1 MSKSFSQGKE
11 ITSIPTYMPDFWL
24 FDLDNTLYPADSNLF
39 RQIDQRMGAYI
50 SELLNVDRDEARR
63 LQKQYYKSYGTT
75 LSGLMRNHHVD
86 PEAYLEFVHDI
97 DLSVIEPAPKLNKI
111 LGELPGV
118 KYVFTN
124 GSMAHAENVM
134 ARLGIAE
141 RFSGVQDIKD
151 NSYIPKPDLSA
162 YTAIISRFGLSVES
176 TIMLDDIPDN
186 LLPAA
191 NLGISTVWVRNDRWV
206 GYEVA
211 EHICYV
217 TDNLNHWLCR
227 VLESEISS
235 RR

>member
-97 DLSVIEPAPKLNKI
+97 DLSLI
-111 LGELPGV
+111 
-118 KYVFTN
+118 
-124 GSMAHAENVM
+124 
-134 ARLGIAE
+134 
-141 RFSGVQDIKD
+141 
-151 NSYIPKPDLSA
+151 
-162 YTAIISRFGLSVES
+162 
-176 TIMLDDIPDN
+176 
-186 LLPAA
+186 
-191 NLGISTVWVRNDRWV
+191 
-206 GYEVA
+206 
-211 EHICYV
+211 HI
-217 TDNLNHWLCR
+217 
-227 VLESEISS
+227 
-235 RR
+235 